1 MTEIM
6 LDANEGKTYPSR
18 NYNDLRHTWSD
29 DRQTERCDVD
39 WLLTL
44 RQVIPKKKK
53 SPYPPSVPTIHSPRE
68 RPSNTTE
75 PEQGPFMS
83 RWSGSGRGERSKST
97 AKASHTH
104 NPLSFPQVA
113 MKHTYFAEP
122 ERVPQKATPAASPPL
137 WYTGNVFTDPTRGV
151 HQLVLW
157 PVTPVAL

>member
-83 RWSGSGRGERSKST
+83 RWSGSGRTGKRMEDDHAST
-97 AKASHTH
+97 SYHTNEH
-104 NPLSFPQVA
+104 YQN
-113 MKHTYFAEP
+113 FAETRHMLKNGRRRLGGVV
-122 ERVPQKATPAASPPL
+122 EELLAS
-137 WYTGNVFTDPTRGV
+137 
-151 HQLVLW
+151 
-157 PVTPVAL
+157 